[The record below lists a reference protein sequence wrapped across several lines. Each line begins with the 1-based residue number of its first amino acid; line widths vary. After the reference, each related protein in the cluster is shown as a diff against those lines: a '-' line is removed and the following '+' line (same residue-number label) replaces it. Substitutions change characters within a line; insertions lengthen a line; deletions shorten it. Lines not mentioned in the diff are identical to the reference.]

1 MMNLRFQY
9 IAIQILFLVLTLPSL
24 SQTNYKRFN
33 AGVIA
38 GLNFAELEGKGRTD
52 YYGINAGLKGCF
64 RFSKHTQLGLEMLYS
79 RNGEYILPAYYPPLE
94 YGKIN
99 LSHLEVPLYIEWLI
113 GVFERENFY
122 DWRIQLGGAYA
133 SLFHY
138 KVFDKDDRNVTDEII
153 YKDKTAVLLQA
164 GTSYF
169 ITKNIGIHFRSS
181 LPVQADG
188 LSWTMAF
195 RMEYMF

>member
-1 MMNLRFQY
+1 MKLQFQY
-9 IAIQILFLVLTLPSL
+9 YAILTLFLFLTLPGL
-24 SQTNYKRFN
+24 SQKNYKLFN
-33 AGVIA
+33 AGVVA

-52 YYGINAGLKGCF
+52 YSGLNAGIKGCL
-64 RFSKHTQLGLEMLYS
+64 RFSKHTQLVLEMLYS
-79 RNGEYILPAYYPPLE
+79 QNGEYILPDYYPSLE

-113 GVFERENFY
+113 GIFEREKFY

-138 KVFDKDDRNVTDEII
+138 KVFDKDDSNITDEII
-153 YKDKTAVLLQA
+153 YQDKNAVLLQA

-169 ITKNIGIHFRSS
+169 ITKNIGVHFRSS
-181 LPVQADG
+181 LPVQSDG